1 MYSGSSE
8 TESKSRSSIK
18 GKLINLAHET
28 GLIRAGRSLWA
39 KSLTVV
45 NYHRIDNP
53 HRKDFDSFKPNV
65 SATPDDFNEQMDY
78 LVKWFNVIS
87 LKDLIEWL
95 DGRKNLPPF
104 AALITFDDG
113 YLDNYLSAYPILRQH
128 NFPALI
134 FLTTEHIGTDAP
146 FYWDMAAYCF
156 RHTKRDQLT
165 FPSGKVEYWSNQEQ
179 LEQVSKRW
187 IEFMKSLPQIE
198 KQIYMQRLPEA
209 LGVSVPAGFFKKLM
223 MNWDQ
228 VREMHKG
235 GIEFGAHTMH
245 HPILT
250 RISLDQVR
258 AEVTGS
264 KSRIEK
270 ELGEPILSF
279 AYPNGQ
285 SSDLNHPIEK
295 IVADSG
301 IRAAFTLLNGPSS
314 QGEVKRNPYA
324 IRRIFISYKH
334 SMPEYAAL
342 VSPINRYRSN

>member
-1 MYSGSSE
+1 MYSSQSDI
-8 TESKSRSSIK
+8 KPRSSLK
-18 GKLINLAHET
+18 RKLINLVHET

-39 KSLTVV
+39 KSLTVL
-45 NYHRIDNP
+45 NYHRIDDP
-53 HRKDFDSFKPNV
+53 YRKDFDSFQPNV
-65 SATPDDFNEQMDY
+65 SATPDDFNRQMDY
-78 LVKWFNVIS
+78 LATWFNVIS
-87 LKDLIEWL
+87 MQDVLEWL
-95 DGRKNLPPF
+95 DGQKELPPY

-156 RHTKRDQLT
+156 YHTKENQLT
-165 FPSGKVEYWSNQEQ
+165 FPDGRRDHWSDHE
-179 LEQVSKRW
+179 ERDQVSKKW
-187 IEFMKSLPQIE
+187 IELMKTYPQAE
-198 KQIYMQRLPEA
+198 KLVYVQQLPET
-209 LGVSVPAGFFKKLM
+209 LGISVPQGHFQKLM

-228 VREMHKG
+228 VRDMRKG

-250 RISLDQVR
+250 RISLDEVR
-258 AEVTGS
+258 AEIEGS
-264 KSRIEK
+264 KARIER
-270 ELGEPILSF
+270 ELGEPILTF

-285 SSDLNHPIEK
+285 SSDLNDSIEK
-295 IVADSG
+295 TVAESG

-324 IRRIFISYKH
+324 IRRIFISHQH
-334 SMPEYAAL
+334 SLAEYAAL
-342 VSPINRYRSN
+342 LSPINRYRSN